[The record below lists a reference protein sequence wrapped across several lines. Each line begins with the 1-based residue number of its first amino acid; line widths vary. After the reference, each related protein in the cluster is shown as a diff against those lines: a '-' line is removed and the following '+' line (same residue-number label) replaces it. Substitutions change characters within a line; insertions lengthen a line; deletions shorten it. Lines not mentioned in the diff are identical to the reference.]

1 MPRPPGS
8 RRVFRLP
15 WRSARTV
22 DADIDEELAFHLD
35 MRTAENVAIR
45 GLDPTSA
52 RAEALRQFGDLEDA
66 RAYIRA
72 MDRYTETASR
82 RRQLMDDL
90 RQDLTHA
97 LRTLRRSPGF
107 AAVAILALAL
117 GIGATTAIF
126 TLINA
131 ALLRP
136 LPVPHPEQ
144 LVGIGD
150 PTRVNSASLGSPRL
164 DLISY
169 PLYVDLRDGNKL
181 VTGLLASGRG
191 GLLDVV
197 IADSGRPRGAGSGEA
212 EHPRGRFVSGNYFA
226 VLGVPA
232 VAGRTLTP
240 QDDGA
245 PGTGSVAVISHGYWR
260 RRFNLDPGAVGRTI
274 SVNNAPVTIVGVT
287 PPGFFGD
294 VVGGSTD
301 IWMPLSMQ
309 PLVMRNS
316 DWLRNRGTSWLL
328 LMGRLAP
335 GVTLAQAKAG
345 FTVLTRQALSA
356 GAQLP
361 GSPEVSASLLREPV
375 NIFAADKGF
384 SSVRE
389 RFRAPLA
396 ILMVATGLVLLIV
409 CANVANLMLA
419 RAAARETEMTVRLA
433 LGAGRLRLA
442 RQLLVESAV
451 LGAAAGALGLL
462 IAWWGSALLLR
473 LGSTGDTP
481 IPLDAHLDLPVLGF
495 TTALSLA
502 TATLLGLVPAAR
514 ATKVDLASTLRA
526 QGRGAL
532 GGLLGGGSG
541 RRLGLGKLLVIAQV
555 ALSLVL
561 LVGAGLLVRSTRN
574 LQSADVGLARDQL
587 LMIEVDTRAAG
598 YMGEPLLQVTR
609 QLTERLAQIPGVTG
623 VTFSENGIFSGT
635 ESASTVQVD
644 GFIAKAEED
653 SSANF
658 DQVGPAY
665 VRTIG
670 ARLLRGRDIEE
681 RDGPRAPR
689 VALINEAMAR
699 FYFAGREPVGQ
710 RLRLDTTRVE
720 IVGVVADIRD
730 HSLRDDPPRRFY
742 LAFNQRTD
750 SGGGVNF
757 ELRTAGDPARLV
769 GAARAAVRAVD
780 PGLRVL
786 DAEPLTELMRQSIAQ
801 ERLLARLAGIAGGM
815 ALVLAALGLYGVMT
829 YTIVRRT
836 REFGLRMALGARP
849 GDVTRMVLRETMAL
863 FLIGAAV
870 GIPAALGS
878 VRLIKHQL
886 VGVGV
891 VDPLTIATAL
901 VVLGASAALAG
912 YRPASRAAHVAPQIA
927 LRQE

>member
-1 MPRPPGS
+1 MAPAPGS

-15 WRSARTV
+15 WRTARAV
-22 DADIDEELAFHLD
+22 DADIDEELGFHLD
-35 MRTAENVAIR
+35 MRTAEIVALR
-45 GLDPTSA
+45 GLEPAAA
-52 RAEALRQFGDLEDA
+52 RAEALRQFGDLDDA
-66 RAYIRA
+66 RRYIRA
-72 MDRYTETASR
+72 MDRQTETATR

-97 LRTLRRSPGF
+97 LRTLRRSPAF
-107 AAVAILALAL
+107 AAVAVLALAL

-131 ALLRP
+131 ALLRT

-150 PTRVNSASLGSPRL
+150 PTRVNSASMGTPRT

-169 PLYVDLRDGNKL
+169 PLYVDLRDGNGL

-191 GLLDVV
+191 GRLDVI
-197 IADSGRPRGAGSGEA
+197 IADSGQPRPGGGEA
-212 EHPRGRFVSGNYFA
+212 EHPRGRLVSGNYFA

-232 VAGRTLTP
+232 FAGRTLTP
-240 QDDGA
+240 EDDGA
-245 PGTGSVAVISHGYWR
+245 PGTGAVAVISHRYWQ
-260 RRFNLDPGAVGRTI
+260 RRFDASRGAIGRTI
-274 SVNNAPVTIVGVT
+274 SVNGTPVTIIGVA
-287 PPGFFGD
+287 PPSFFGD

-301 IWMPLSMQ
+301 MWIPLSMQ
-309 PLVMRNS
+309 PLIMPHS
-316 DWLRNRGTSWLL
+316 GWLRDRGTSWLL

-345 FTVLTRQALSA
+345 FTVLTRQALIA
-356 GAQLP
+356 GGREP
-361 GSPEVSASLLREPV
+361 GSPEVTPGLLRDSV
-375 NIFAADKGF
+375 NVFAADKGF

-389 RFRAPLA
+389 EFRVPLA
-396 ILMVATGLVLLIV
+396 ILMAATGLVLLIV

-442 RQLLVESAV
+442 RQLLTESAV
-451 LGAAAGALGLL
+451 LGLAAGALGLL
-462 IAWWGSALLLR
+462 LAWWGSALLLR
-473 LGSTGDTP
+473 LASPGETP
-481 IPLDAHLDLPVLGF
+481 IPLDVRLDLPVLAF

-502 TATLLGLVPAAR
+502 TAMLLGLVPAAR
-514 ATKVDLASTLRA
+514 ATKVDLASTLRS

-532 GGLLGGGSG
+532 GGMLGGGSG
-541 RRLGLGKLLVIAQV
+541 RRMNLGKLLVVAQV

-561 LVGAGLLVRSTRN
+561 LVGAGLLVRSTKN
-574 LQSADVGLARDQL
+574 LQNADAGLARDRL
-587 LMIEVDTRAAG
+587 LIVEVDTRAGG
-598 YMGEPLLQVTR
+598 YMGTRLLEKCR
-609 QLTERLAQIPGVTG
+609 ELAARLAQIPGVSG

-635 ESASTVQVD
+635 ESASTLQVD
-644 GFIAKAEED
+644 GFVAKTEED
-653 SSANF
+653 TVANF
-658 DQVGPAY
+658 DLVGPAY
-665 VRTIG
+665 VRTLG

-681 RDGPRAPR
+681 RDDVRAPR
-689 VALINEAMAR
+689 VALINESMAR
-699 FYFAGREPVGQ
+699 FYFAGRDPIGQ
-710 RLRLDTTRVE
+710 RLQLDSTTSAE
-720 IVGVVADIRD
+720 IVGIVADVRD
-730 HSLRDDPPRRFY
+730 HSLRDDPARRFY

-757 ELRTAGDPARLV
+757 ELRTAGDPARV
-769 GAARAAVRAVD
+769 AALARREVLASD
-780 PGLRVL
+780 PSLRVL
-786 DAEPLTELMRQSIAQ
+786 DAEPLTVLMRQSIAQ
-801 ERLLARLAGIAGGM
+801 ERLLARLAGVAGVM

-849 GDVTRMVLRETMAL
+849 SDVTRMVLRETMTL
-863 FLIGAAV
+863 FAV
-870 GIPAALGS
+870 GVALGLPAALGA
-878 VRLIKHQL
+878 VRLIESQL

-891 VDPLTIATAL
+891 VDPLTLATAL
-901 VVLGASAALAG
+901 LVLGASAALAG